1 MKPVTFELP
10 DSIANVFESLK
21 NRQKSNAALL
31 AAFIAQTSPKYLES
45 IFEEVDRK
53 VLLSGLTSKE
63 IDQLLDDI
71 S

>member
-31 AAFIAQTSPKYLES
+31 AAFIAQTSPKSLES